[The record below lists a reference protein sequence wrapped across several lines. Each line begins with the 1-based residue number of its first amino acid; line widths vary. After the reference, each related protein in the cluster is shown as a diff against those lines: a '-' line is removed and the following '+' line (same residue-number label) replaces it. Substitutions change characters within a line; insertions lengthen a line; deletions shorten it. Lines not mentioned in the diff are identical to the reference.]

1 MDWVDSYVKNNHE
14 IQLKEMEI
22 RAQQQTVLM
31 IGVIVSILLV
41 VLYVFF
47 IKNKKNINNNNNN
60 NNNILKDKLDKL
72 EELYSDGILTEE
84 EFRSKRKQILE
95 KYEV

>member
-1 MDWVDSYVKNNHE
+1 M
-14 IQLKEMEI
+14 L
-22 RAQQQTVLM
+22 
-31 IGVIVSILLV
+31 SILS
-41 VLYVFF
+41 VLSHPVK
-47 IKNKKNINNNNNN
+47 ILKLNN

-84 EFRSKRKQILE
+84 EFRSKRKQNLE

>member
-31 IGVIVSILLV
+31 IGVMVSILLV

-47 IKNKKNINNNNNN
+47 IKNKKNIN

>member
-47 IKNKKNINNNNNN
+47 IKNKKNINNNN
-60 NNNILKDKLDKL
+60 ILKDKLDKL